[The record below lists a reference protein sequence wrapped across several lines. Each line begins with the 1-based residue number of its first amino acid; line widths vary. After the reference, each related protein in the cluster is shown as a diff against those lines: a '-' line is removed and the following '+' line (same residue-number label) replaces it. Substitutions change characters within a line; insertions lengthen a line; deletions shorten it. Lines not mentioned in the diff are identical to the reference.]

1 MIFDHIEWDER
12 NLDHATR
19 RLTAAEIEQ
28 AVFNAD
34 RMLTHPRDSDR
45 GRIESVT
52 TAARRW
58 SSFSNWF
65 ATEYDQS
72 PDGRHDMTENL
83 SEAELADYYNR
94 TRDASDFE
102 GGEEVPITV
111 KRNVT
116 ISVRFSPEELGDLRA
131 RAADAGVKVTSFIR
145 AAALEATSPVDR
157 AALGELAKEL
167 EQRAHDVATMVG
179 RGVA

>member
-1 MIFDHIEWDER
+1 
-12 NLDHATR
+12 
-19 RLTAAEIEQ
+19 
-28 AVFNAD
+28 
-34 RMLTHPRDSDR
+34 
-45 GRIESVT
+45 
-52 TAARRW
+52 
-58 SSFSNWF
+58 
-65 ATEYDQS
+65 
-72 PDGRHDMTENL
+72 MTENL